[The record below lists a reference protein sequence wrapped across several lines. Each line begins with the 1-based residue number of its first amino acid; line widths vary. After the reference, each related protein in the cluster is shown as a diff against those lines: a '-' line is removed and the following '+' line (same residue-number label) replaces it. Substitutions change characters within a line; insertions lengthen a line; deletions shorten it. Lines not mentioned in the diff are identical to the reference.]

1 MISAAVR
8 EWISVWF
15 FVLAMSVLLFFVAV
29 IMPFMAIAKM
39 VMNCQIGGHGAC
51 EWSVWCT
58 D

>member
-39 VMNCQIGGHGAC
+39 VDELRNWRSWRLRMECMVH
-51 EWSVWCT
+51 
-58 D
+58 

>member
-39 VMNCQIGGHGAC
+39 VDELRN
-51 EWSVWCT
+51 WRSWRL
-58 D
+58 

>member
-29 IMPFMAIAKM
+29 IMPFLAIVKM
-39 VMNCQIGGHGAC
+39 VDELLN
-51 EWSVWCT
+51 WRSWRL
-58 D
+58 